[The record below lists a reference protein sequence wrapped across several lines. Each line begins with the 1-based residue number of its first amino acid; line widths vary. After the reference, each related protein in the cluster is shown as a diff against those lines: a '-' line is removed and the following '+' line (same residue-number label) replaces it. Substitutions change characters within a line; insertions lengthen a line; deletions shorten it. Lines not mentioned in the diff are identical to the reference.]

1 MCYRY
6 VVKMSLRGWLKSI
19 IIFPLD
25 FLYLCAILS
34 QTMWRHTGCVKRAQG
49 HSSTVEYRSPK
60 PRMRVRFLLP
70 LPDSK
75 SDVFVFLDFGSAIF
89 IVVVKLRNYRQFFM
103 KKILDFF
110 KSVRSEWFKIVWPSR
125 DSVIRATIMIL
136 VFSGLAALFFFVV
149 DSILNA
155 IVGWVF

>member
-1 MCYRY
+1 
-6 VVKMSLRGWLKSI
+6 
-19 IIFPLD
+19 
-25 FLYLCAILS
+25 
-34 QTMWRHTGCVKRAQG
+34 
-49 HSSTVEYRSPK
+49 
-60 PRMRVRFLLP
+60 
-70 LPDSK
+70 
-75 SDVFVFLDFGSAIF
+75 
-89 IVVVKLRNYRQFFM
+89 M

-110 KSVRSEWFKIVWPSR
+110 MSFRSEWFKIVWPSR

>member
-1 MCYRY
+1 MACGT
-6 VVKMSLRGWLKSI
+6 SSG
-19 IIFPLD
+19 
-25 FLYLCAILS
+25 
-34 QTMWRHTGCVKRAQG
+34 TQG

-70 LPDSK
+70 LPNSK
-75 SDVFVFLDFGSAIF
+75 KHDVFVIGFGSANF
-89 IVVVKLRNYRQFFM
+89 IVVVKLRNYGQFFM

-155 IVGWVF
+155 IVGWIF